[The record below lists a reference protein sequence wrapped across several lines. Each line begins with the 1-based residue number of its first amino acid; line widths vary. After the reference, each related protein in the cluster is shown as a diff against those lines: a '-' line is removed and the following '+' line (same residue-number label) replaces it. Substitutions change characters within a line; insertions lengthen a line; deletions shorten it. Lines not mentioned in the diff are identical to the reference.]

1 MRLGRIIVHRCRSL
15 FRRSRAEVDLQ
26 REIDLHIEQLAKEQ
40 MAAGMTESEAF
51 AAARRE
57 FGSIVVTEE
66 SCRDMRGINF
76 IDELARDLSFAFRT
90 LRKSPAF
97 TLTALLSL
105 ALGIGA
111 NTAIYSFMDAIMMRA
126 LPIPDPQNLVVVNW
140 RAKGQPMVAHA
151 RHGDGY
157 QTPGG
162 ITASGIFPYPAWESL
177 RDHNATLS
185 ALFAFAG
192 AGRLN
197 LVAGNQAFLG
207 DGEYVSGNYFSAIG
221 TAPVAG
227 RLFGNDDDRAGATT
241 SAVISYRFWQ
251 RAFSGSPSAMG
262 QTILV
267 NRNPFTVVGV
277 TAPEFYG
284 VNPRGSPDIFLPL
297 HSLAYVDPR
306 VQKGDWFHERDN
318 YWVEM
323 MGRLRPGVTLRQAE
337 VSMAGQFHLFVAAT
351 ATNDKERSN
360 LPTLWLQ
367 EGGSGIDSLRRRY
380 SKPLYVLIAM
390 TGVILAIASA
400 NVANLLLARS
410 TARRREIAVRLSLGA
425 GRSRIIRQLL
435 TESVLMSLL
444 GGLMGLFVTAFGIRF
459 LTLLLANGRENFTLH
474 AAIDTR
480 ILLFAISVSVVT
492 GIVFGLAPAIQATK
506 VDVTPALKESRA
518 AAKRVQRFGFPFGLS
533 HALVAGQ
540 IALSLLLVIAAGLF
554 VRTLAK
560 LHSVSIGFNTE
571 NLLVFNLNAGQ
582 AGYDETRGA
591 RFYESLRQ
599 RFAGIPGVRAAT
611 MTDIPLVA
619 GSAGANG
626 IRLPGT
632 PTPRDRGPSTSIALV
647 GPSFFDTMQI
657 PILLGRP
664 IGEQDT
670 ADAPRTVV
678 VNEVFAKKFFPGR
691 SSISQHFT
699 VENKK
704 PIDVQI
710 VGVARNSR
718 YASLTGEIPP
728 VAYLPWSQEPPG
740 WIIGGMYYE
749 IRTLGDPLAF
759 ANTVRQIVH
768 QVNSRLPVADLT
780 TQVRYIDSTIAQ
792 ERTFADLCTCF
803 GLLALLIACVGL
815 YGTMAYAVARR
826 TNEIGIRIAL
836 GAQRGRVIWML
847 LREVL
852 ALSLAGLAIGLGVAW
867 EASQFVASFLF
878 GVHPNDLLVFG
889 FSAMTLLTCAL
900 AAGYAPAWRASR
912 IDPVEALRHE

>member
-1 MRLGRIIVHRCRSL
+1 
-15 FRRSRAEVDLQ
+15 
-26 REIDLHIEQLAKEQ
+26 
-40 MAAGMTESEAF
+40 
-51 AAARRE
+51 
-57 FGSIVVTEE
+57 
-66 SCRDMRGINF
+66 
-76 IDELARDLSFAFRT
+76 
-90 LRKSPAF
+90 
-97 TLTALLSL
+97 
-105 ALGIGA
+105 
-111 NTAIYSFMDAIMMRA
+111 
-126 LPIPDPQNLVVVNW
+126 
-140 RAKGQPMVAHA
+140 
-151 RHGDGY
+151 
-157 QTPGG
+157 
-162 ITASGIFPYPAWESL
+162 
-177 RDHNATLS
+177 
-185 ALFAFAG
+185 
-192 AGRLN
+192 
-197 LVAGNQAFLG
+197 
-207 DGEYVSGNYFSAIG
+207 
-221 TAPVAG
+221 
-227 RLFGNDDDRAGATT
+227 
-241 SAVISYRFWQ
+241 
-251 RAFSGSPSAMG
+251 
-262 QTILV
+262 
-267 NRNPFTVVGV
+267 
-277 TAPEFYG
+277 
-284 VNPRGSPDIFLPL
+284 
-297 HSLAYVDPR
+297 
-306 VQKGDWFHERDN
+306 
-318 YWVEM
+318 
-323 MGRLRPGVTLRQAE
+323 
-337 VSMAGQFHLFVAAT
+337 
-351 ATNDKERSN
+351 
-360 LPTLWLQ
+360 
-367 EGGSGIDSLRRRY
+367 
-380 SKPLYVLIAM
+380 M
-390 TGVILAIASA
+390 TGLILAIASA

-480 ILLFAISVSVVT
+480 ILFFAIAVSVVT
-492 GIVFGLAPAIQATK
+492 GILFGLAPAIQATK
-506 VDVTPALKESRA
+506 VDVAPALKESRA
-518 AAKRVQRFGFPFGLS
+518 AATRVQRFGFLFGLS

-540 IALSLLLVIAAGLF
+540 IALSLLLVVAAGLF

-599 RFAGIPGVRAAT
+599 RFASIPGVLAAT
-611 MTDIPLVA
+611 MSDIPLVA
-619 GSAGANG
+619 GSAGSNG

-632 PTPRDRGPSTSIALV
+632 PAPRDTSIALV

-664 IGEQDT
+664 IGERDK
-670 ADAPRTVV
+670 ANAPRTVV

-691 SSISQHFT
+691 SPISQHFT
-699 VENKK
+699 VENKTS
-704 PIDVQI
+704 IDVQI

-718 YASLTGEIPP
+718 YSSLTGEIPP

-749 IRTLGDPLAF
+749 IRTPGDPLAF

-852 ALSLAGLAIGLGVAW
+852 ALSLTGLAIGLSVAW

-889 FSAMTLLTCAL
+889 LSTMTLLTCAV

-912 IDPVEALRHE
+912 IDPMEALRHE